1 MAKTQIK
8 FKTVLSSLTKGG
20 KPCYSVRVINN
31 GTEYL
36 ADSSQM
42 KEIARLIN
50 MNVPFAKTTTA
61 IVLEK
66 AIELALTGKRVETEM
81 FSMYLT
87 VRGGF
92 AKTTEKWNPAKH
104 SLHLVINLKGALKEK
119 MADLE
124 FVNVS
129 EGIKVSLYSVGD
141 EIWAEDGVI
150 AGTAGSTV
158 KIVCDNGKITA
169 GREDEGVWLL
179 DLEDTVV
186 QRLAVAASTE
196 QTCDVTVDE
205 TIPAGDYKVMLAARN
220 GEGLD
225 RGVGVAYKKI
235 TVKGPRA

>member
-1 MAKTQIK
+1 MAKPQIK
-8 FKTVLSSLTKGG
+8 YKTQLSSLTKGG
-20 KPCYSVRVINN
+20 KPCYIIRVINN

-36 ADSSQM
+36 SDSSQM

-50 MNVPFAKTTTA
+50 MNEPFAKTTTQ

-87 VRGGF
+87 GRGGF
-92 AKTTEKWNPAKH
+92 KGTTGKWDPAKH
-104 SLHLVINLKGALKEK
+104 SLHLAINLKGALKAK
-119 MADLE
+119 LADIE

-150 AGTAGSTV
+150 AGTAGSAV
-158 KIVCDNGKITA
+158 KIVCDNGKVLA

-179 DLEDTVV
+179 DLEGTVV
-186 QRLAVAASTE
+186 QKLTVTGSTE
-196 QTCDVTVDE
+196 QTCDATVAED
-205 TIPAGDYKVMLAARN
+205 IPAGEYKVMLASRN
-220 GEGLD
+220 GEGLE
-225 RGVGVAYKKI
+225 RGVGIAYRKI
-235 TVKGPRA
+235 TVKGAK

>member
-1 MAKTQIK
+1 MAKPQIK
-8 FKTVLSSLTKGG
+8 YKTQLSSLTKGG
-20 KPCYSVRVINN
+20 KPCYIIRVINN

-36 ADSSQM
+36 SDSSQM

-50 MNVPFAKTTTA
+50 MNEPFAKTTTQ

-66 AIELALTGKRVETEM
+66 TIEFALTGKRVETEM

-87 VRGGF
+87 GRGGF
-92 AKTTEKWNPAKH
+92 KGTSDRWDPAKH
-104 SLHLVINLKGALKEK
+104 SLHLAINLKGELKAK
-119 MADLE
+119 MADIE

-129 EGIKVSLYSVGD
+129 EGIKVALYSVGD

-158 KIVCDNGKITA
+158 KIVCDNGKILA

-179 DLEDTVV
+179 DLEDTIV
-186 QRLAVAASTE
+186 QKLTVTNSTE
-196 QTCDVTVDE
+196 QTCDATVPE
-205 TIPAGDYKVMLAARN
+205 TVPAGEYKVMLAARN
-220 GEGLD
+220 GEGLE

-235 TVKGPRA
+235 TVKGAK

>member
-1 MAKTQIK
+1 MAKPQIK
-8 FKTVLSSLTKGG
+8 YKTQLSSLTKGG
-20 KPCYSVRVINN
+20 KPCYIVRIINN

-36 ADSSQM
+36 SDSSLM

-50 MNVPFAKTTTA
+50 MNEPFAKTTA
-61 IVLEK
+61 QIVLEK
-66 AIELALTGKRVETEM
+66 TIEFALTGKRVETEM

-87 VRGGF
+87 GRGGF
-92 AKTTEKWNPAKH
+92 NGTADRWNPAKH
-104 SLHLVINLKGALKEK
+104 SLHLVINLKGELKAK
-119 MADLE
+119 LADIE

-158 KIVCDNGKITA
+158 KIVCDNGKVLS
-169 GREDEGVWLL
+169 GRDDEGVWLL

-186 QRLAVAASTE
+186 QKLTVTNSTE
-196 QTCDVTVDE
+196 QTCDATVPE
-205 TIPAGDYKVMLAARN
+205 TVPAGEYKVMLAARN
-220 GEGLD
+220 GEGLE

-235 TVKGPRA
+235 TVKGAK

>member
-36 ADSSQM
+36 SDSSQM

-50 MNVPFAKTTTA
+50 MNVPFAKTTSE

-66 AIELALTGKRVETEM
+66 SIELALTGKRVETEM

-92 AKTTEKWNPAKH
+92 KSTTDKWDPAKH
-104 SLHLVINLKGALKEK
+104 SLHLVINLKGELKEK
-119 MADLE
+119 MADIE

-129 EGIKVSLYSVGD
+129 EGIKVTLYSVGD

-158 KIVCDNGKITA
+158 KIVCDNGKILT

-179 DLEDTVV
+179 DLEDTIVQKLTVV
-186 QRLAVAASTE
+186 ASTE
-196 QTCDVTVDE
+196 QTCDVEVDE
-205 TIPAGDYKVMLAARN
+205 TIPAGDYKVMLASRN
-220 GEGLD
+220 GEGLE
-225 RGVGVAYKKI
+225 RGVGVAYRKI
-235 TVKGPRA
+235 TVKGAK

>member
-1 MAKTQIK
+1 MAKPQIK
-8 FKTVLSSLTKGG
+8 YKTQLSSLTKGG
-20 KPCYSVRVINN
+20 KPCYIIRVVNN

-36 ADSSQM
+36 SDSSQM

-50 MNVPFAKTTTA
+50 MNEPFAKTTTQ
-61 IVLEK
+61 IVLKK

-92 AKTTEKWNPAKH
+92 KGTSDRWDPAKH
-104 SLHLVINLKGALKEK
+104 SLHLVINLKGELKAK
-119 MADLE
+119 MADIE

-129 EGIKVSLYSVGD
+129 EGIKVALYSVGD

-158 KIVCDNGKITA
+158 KIVCDNGKVLA
-169 GREDEGVWLL
+169 GRDDEGVWLL
-179 DLEDTVV
+179 DLEGTVV
-186 QRLAVAASTE
+186 QKLTVTNSTE
-196 QTCDVTVDE
+196 QTCDA
-205 TIPAGDYKVMLAARN
+205 TIPETVPAGEYKVMLAARN
-220 GEGLD
+220 GEGLE

-235 TVKGPRA
+235 TVKGAK

>member
-1 MAKTQIK
+1 MAKPQIK

-50 MNVPFAKTTTA
+50 MNVPFAKTTSE

-119 MADLE
+119 MSDIE

-129 EGIKVSLYSVGD
+129 E
-141 EIWAEDGVI
+141 
-150 AGTAGSTV
+150 
-158 KIVCDNGKITA
+158 
-169 GREDEGVWLL
+169 
-179 DLEDTVV
+179 
-186 QRLAVAASTE
+186 
-196 QTCDVTVDE
+196 
-205 TIPAGDYKVMLAARN
+205 TIPVGEYKVMLAARN
-220 GEGLD
+220 GEGLE
-225 RGVGVAYKKI
+225 RGVGVACKKI
-235 TVKGPRA
+235 TMKGAK

>member
-1 MAKTQIK
+1 MAKPQIK

-36 ADSSQM
+36 SDSSQM
-42 KEIARLIN
+42 KEIAHLIN
-50 MNVPFAKTTTA
+50 MSVPFAKTA
-61 IVLEK
+61 SEIVLEK
-66 AIELALTGKRVETEM
+66 SIELALTGKRVETEM

-92 AKTTEKWNPAKH
+92 KSTTDKWDPAKH
-104 SLHLVINLKGALKEK
+104 SLHLVINLKGELKAK
-119 MADLE
+119 MADIE

-129 EGIKVSLYSVGD
+129 EGIKVTLYSVGD

-158 KIVCDNGKITA
+158 KIVCDNGKILA

-179 DLEDTVV
+179 DLEDTIVQKLTVV
-186 QRLAVAASTE
+186 ASTE
-196 QTCDVTVDE
+196 QTCDVEVDE
-205 TIPAGDYKVMLAARN
+205 TIPVGDYKVMLASRN
-220 GEGLD
+220 GEGLE

-235 TVKGPRA
+235 TVKGAK

>member
-20 KPCYSVRVINN
+20 KPCYSIRVINN

-50 MNVPFAKTTTA
+50 MNVPFAKTTSE
-61 IVLEK
+61 IVLGK

-87 VRGGF
+87 GRGGF
-92 AKTTEKWNPAKH
+92 KSTTDKWDPARH
-104 SLHLVINLKGALKEK
+104 SLHLTVNLKGALKEK
-119 MADLE
+119 LSDLE

-186 QRLAVAASTE
+186 QRLAVESSTE

-205 TIPAGDYKVMLAARN
+205 TIPAGEYKVMLAARN